1 MTINRL
7 AAAAMLRLAAQFP
20 AIGITGPRQTGKSTI
35 ARSVFPDKKYVTF
48 DDKNLRDFASSN
60 PNDFVAAFPD
70 GAIFDEAQKVPEIF
84 DALKLHIDAGNWTPG
99 KFILTGSSQFRLKKN
114 MSDSMA
120 GRVAFLTLLPFS
132 MGELAGENL
141 LSSMPY
147 LQILQGNYPPL
158 YDKTKQFIAADW
170 YQNYIESY
178 IEKDVND
185 LINPSNSATFKK
197 FIQICAIYSGQMLSM
212 ENIAKEL
219 GISAPTVK
227 SWLSILENSYIIH
240 FLYPHSNNLGKSIV
254 KTAKMYFIDTG
265 LLCHLLKIQTVEDL
279 LLSRYKGAIVETFAI
294 AELLKQRLNQGKKTD
309 LYFFR
314 DKYGFEVDALA
325 DWETPF
331 AIEIKSTSQTENK
344 MSANVRKYAKLAE
357 NKVNTAVFYLG
368 TLTLTINNNLYLAW
382 KDWANFANIAEKRI

>member
-1 MTINRL
+1 
-7 AAAAMLRLAAQFP
+7 
-20 AIGITGPRQTGKSTI
+20 
-35 ARSVFPDKKYVTF
+35 
-48 DDKNLRDFASSN
+48 
-60 PNDFVAAFPD
+60 
-70 GAIFDEAQKVPEIF
+70 
-84 DALKLHIDAGNWTPG
+84 
-99 KFILTGSSQFRLKKN
+99 
-114 MSDSMA
+114 MA
-120 GRVAFLTLLPFS
+120 GRAAFLTLLPFS
-132 MGELAGENL
+132 MGELAAENL

-147 LQILQGNYPPL
+147 SHILQGNYPPL

-170 YQNYIESY
+170 YQNYIETY
-178 IEKDVND
+178 IEKDVNN
-185 LINPSNSATFKK
+185 LINPSNSASFKK

-254 KTAKMYFIDTG
+254 KTGKMYFIDTG

-294 AELLKQRLNQGKKTD
+294 AELLKQRLNYAKKTD

-314 DKYGFEVDALA
+314 DKHRFEVDVIA
-325 DWETPF
+325 DWENPF
-331 AIEIKSTSQTENK
+331 AIEIKSNSQTENK

-357 NKVNTAVFYLG
+357 NKINTAVFYMG
-368 TLTLTINNNLYLAW
+368 NLTLTINDNLYLAW
-382 KDWANFANIAEKRI
+382 QDWANFADIAENIKNKNKK